1 VKEYE
6 ILSRISLT
14 NGVKQVYNNSITA
27 ELDIQIFIE
36 VKKMT
41 KVPYEVYTEEVD
53 TLSVLSP
60 DGKIVN
66 KDLLPELSD
75 DQLKEIMYRMVF
87 TRTWDDRAVNLGRQ
101 GRLGFYAPVSGQEA
115 TMVGSEFALEKDD
128 FICPGYR
135 DMPQIVWHGLPL
147 YQAFLYSR
155 GHQHGGQIPEGVNV
169 LMPQIIIGAQIL
181 HAMGIAMGYKLKK
194 QKQVVITY
202 TGDGGSSEGDFYE
215 GLNYAGV
222 YKLPVI
228 FFVQNN
234 GYAITTPFS
243 KQTAAL
249 SIAHKAVAA
258 GIKGVK
264 VDGMDVLAVIK
275 AVQDAAERGRNGEGA
290 TLIEAVTYRFRPHS
304 LSDDAT
310 KYRTKEEEGE
320 WNEKDPIARL
330 AKYLEAKGL
339 WTEEDTARVKE
350 EAKAKVNE
358 QIKKAEQTEKMT
370 VPGLIDS
377 MFEQTPKHLE
387 EQKADFQ

>member
-1 VKEYE
+1 M
-6 ILSRISLT
+6 S
-14 NGVKQVYNNSITA
+14 
-27 ELDIQIFIE
+27 
-36 VKKMT
+36 
-41 KVPYEVYTEEVD
+41 KVPYEVYTEDVEA
-53 TLSVLSP
+53 LSVLSP
-60 DGKIVN
+60 DGEIVN
-66 KDLLPELSD
+66 EALMPELTD
-75 DQLKEIMYRMVF
+75 DQLKEVMRRMVF
-87 TRTWDDRAVNLGRQ
+87 TRTWDERAINLGRQ

-115 TMVGSEFALEKDD
+115 TMVGSEFALQKED
-128 FICPGYR
+128 FVCPGYR
-135 DMPQIVWHGLPL
+135 DIPQLVWHGLPL

-181 HAMGIAMGYKLKK
+181 HAMGIAMGFKLKK
-194 QKQVVITY
+194 QKQVAITY

-234 GYAITTPFS
+234 GYAITTPFA

-264 VDGMDVLAVIK
+264 IDGMDVFAVIK

-290 TLIEAVTYRFRPHS
+290 TLIEAVTYRFKPHS
-304 LSDDAT
+304 LSDDT
-310 KYRTKEEEGE
+310 SKYRTKEEEGQ
-320 WNEKDPIARL
+320 WSEKDPITRL
-330 AKYLEAKGL
+330 AKYLEKKGL
-339 WTEEDTARVKE
+339 WTAEDTERVRA
-350 EAKAKVNE
+350 EAKETVAE
-358 QIKKAEQTEKMT
+358 QIKKAEKTEKMN
-370 VPGLIDS
+370 VSGLIDS
-377 MFEQTPKHLE
+377 MFEHTPKHLE

>member
-1 VKEYE
+1 M
-6 ILSRISLT
+6 S
-14 NGVKQVYNNSITA
+14 
-27 ELDIQIFIE
+27 
-36 VKKMT
+36 
-41 KVPYEVYTEEVD
+41 KVPYEVYTEEVEA
-53 TLSVLSP
+53 LSVLSP
-60 DGKIVN
+60 DGEIVN
-66 KDLLPELSD
+66 EAKMPKLTD

-155 GHQHGGQIPEGVNV
+155 GHQEGGRIPEGVNV

-215 GLNYAGV
+215 GLNYAGRF
-222 YKLPVI
+222 KLPVI

-234 GYAITTPFS
+234 GYAITTPFA

-258 GIKGVK
+258 GIRGVK
-264 VDGMDVLAVIK
+264 VDGMDVLAVIS
-275 AVQDAAERGRNGEGA
+275 AVQEAAELARNGEGA
-290 TLIEAVTYRFRPHS
+290 TLIEGVTYRYRPHS

-310 KYRTKEEEGE
+310 KYRTKDEEGE
-320 WNEKDPIARL
+320 WNAKDPIARL
-330 AKYLEAKGL
+330 GKYLEKKGL
-339 WTEEDTARVKE
+339 WSEEDTARVKE

-358 QIKKAEQTEKMT
+358 EIKKAEQTQKMT

>member
-41 KVPYEVYTEEVD
+41 KVPYEVYTEEVG

>member
-1 VKEYE
+1 M
-6 ILSRISLT
+6 
-14 NGVKQVYNNSITA
+14 YNNSITA

-41 KVPYEVYTEEVD
+41 KVPYEVYTEEVG

>member
-1 VKEYE
+1 M
-6 ILSRISLT
+6 T
-14 NGVKQVYNNSITA
+14 DAVKQVYNNSITA

-41 KVPYEVYTEEVD
+41 KVPYEVYTEEVE

-60 DGKIVN
+60 DGEIVN
-66 KDLLPELSD
+66 KDLLPKLTD

-128 FICPGYR
+128 FVCPGYR

-155 GHQHGGQIPEGVNV
+155 GHQHGGEIPEGVNV

-181 HAMGIAMGYKLKK
+181 HAMGIGMAYKLKK

-215 GLNYAGV
+215 GLNFAGV

-249 SIAHKAVAA
+249 SIAHKAIAA

-264 VDGMDVLAVIK
+264 IDGMDVLAVIK

-310 KYRTKEEEGE
+310 KYRTKEEEGQ

-330 AKYLEAKGL
+330 AKYLEKKGL
-339 WTEEDTARVKE
+339 WTDEDTARVKD

-370 VPGLIDS
+370 VSGLIDS